1 MSLSTLCSKVE
12 EEGEE
17 VAALKRP
24 VLVPGSDELCRL
36 KDLQACG
43 TPLNQLGS

>member
-1 MSLSTLCSKVE
+1 MSLSTLCSKV

-24 VLVPGSDELCRL
+24 VFVPGSDELCRL